1 MFSRWSDSS
10 QKQFLYLIENSKTCN
25 NLSITL
31 KFSNSEKFGSHKV
44 EKLSIRSAPV
54 SDLKKNNE
62 EDTWEGKGQRQEL
75 KT

>member
-1 MFSRWSDSS
+1 MFSRWFDSS
-10 QKQFLYLIENSKTCN
+10 QKQFLYLIENSKTRN

-31 KFSNSEKFGSHKV
+31 KYSNSEKFGSHKV
-44 EKLSIRSAPV
+44 EKLSVRPAPV

-62 EDTWEGKGQRQEL
+62 EDTWEGKGQGQEL